1 MINWPQIQTRL
12 LAKGYDIGAADG
24 IAGKRTHT
32 ALLAFVAQRPMA
44 PLEPLGTAMAVHAPA
59 HGITGTA
66 VRLAN
71 FLGQACH
78 ETGAFRFL
86 REVWG
91 PTEAQR
97 RYEGRA
103 DLGNTVAG
111 DGYRYRGRGIFQL
124 TGRANYREIGA
135 AIGQPLEA
143 SPELAERPDIAVLTA
158 CRFWQSRGLNALA
171 DQGLEDT
178 ITRRVNGGT
187 NGIAERRKLVAR
199 MRGLL
204 G

>member
-1 MINWPQIQTRL
+1 MIDWRRTQTRL
-12 LAKGYDIGAADG
+12 IAKGYDIGAADG
-24 IAGKRTHT
+24 IAGKLTHT
-32 ALLAFVAQRPMA
+32 ALLAFVAQRAMT
-44 PLEPLGTAMAVHAPA
+44 PLEPLGAAMAVHAPA
-59 HGITGTA
+59 HGITETA
-66 VRLAN
+66 ARLAN
-71 FLGQACH
+71 FLGQAAH
-78 ETGAFRFL
+78 ETGAFRYL

-91 PTEAQR
+91 PTKAQKG
-97 RYEGRA
+97 YEGRT
-103 DLGNTVAG
+103 DLGNTQPG

-124 TGRANYREIGA
+124 TGRANYRDIGA
-135 AIGQPLEA
+135 SIGQPLES

-178 ITRRVNGGT
+178 ITRLINGGT
-187 NGIAERRKLVAR
+187 NGIAERRRLVTR

>member
-1 MINWPQIQTRL
+1 MIDWKRAQTKL
-12 LAKGYDIGAADG
+12 ITAGYDIGAADG
-24 IAGKRTHT
+24 IAGRRTHT

-44 PLEPLGTAMAVHAPA
+44 PLEPLGAAIAVHAPA
-59 HGITGTA
+59 HGITDTA
-66 VRLAN
+66 ARLAN
-71 FLGQACH
+71 FLGQAAH
-78 ETGAFRFL
+78 ETGSFRYL

-91 PTEAQR
+91 PTPAQKG
-97 RYEGRA
+97 YEGRS
-103 DLGNTVAG
+103 DLGNNQTG

-124 TGRANYREIGA
+124 TGRANYRDIGA

-178 ITRRVNGGT
+178 ITRRINGGT
-187 NGIAERRKLVAR
+187 NGIEERRRFVAR
-199 MRGLL
+199 MKALL
-204 G
+204 A